1 MEAQDVD
8 NRIKT
13 RSKEQNQK
21 DVTLIDYY
29 RYFNNKFIK
38 RQWENLELEIEIL
51 LQQCIFVDINI
62 LNPYQKI

>member
-29 RYFNNKFIK
+29 RYLVI
-38 RQWENLELEIEIL
+38 
-51 LQQCIFVDINI
+51 INS
-62 LNPYQKI
+62 LKDS

>member
-38 RQWENLELEIEIL
+38 RQ
-51 LQQCIFVDINI
+51 
-62 LNPYQKI
+62 